1 MISHSLHLSSL
12 PNCAST
18 AIKRAWSFSAGEV
31 ESIDTAKGCNDDNV
45 VGILRY
51 HVQLCV
57 SDGSDSALF
66 MAFDGEMTKLTNTRA
81 IGTIMTQIKGH
92 FPVHSGLGGD
102 NNPIDDIPGV
112 GSVKTKASNGVTNA
126 PILE

>member
-1 MISHSLHLSSL
+1 MVLHHLLAEDAMTTMSLVS
-12 PNCAST
+12 
-18 AIKRAWSFSAGEV
+18 KV
-31 ESIDTAKGCNDDNV
+31 
-45 VGILRY
+45 ILLKLM
-51 HVQLCV
+51 LCV

-66 MAFDGEMTKLTNTRA
+66 MAFD
-81 IGTIMTQIKGH
+81 
-92 FPVHSGLGGD
+92 GGD

>member
-1 MISHSLHLSSL
+1 M
-12 PNCAST
+12 
-18 AIKRAWSFSAGEV
+18 
-31 ESIDTAKGCNDDNV
+31 
-45 VGILRY
+45 
-51 HVQLCV
+51 LCV

-81 IGTIMTQIKGH
+81 IG
-92 FPVHSGLGGD
+92 GD
-102 NNPIDDIPGV
+102 NNPIDDIHGV